1 MIQVINAIFEQGV
14 FKPIYPIQMKEHERV
29 TIKIVSQ
36 DDWQERF
43 NRVIEKIHINTGSY
57 NSEEIEDDI
66 SQAINEVRKG

>member
-1 MIQVINAIFEQGV
+1 MLQVINAIFEHGV

-29 TIKIVSQ
+29 TIKVVSQ

-43 NRVIEKIHINTGSY
+43 NRVIEKIHRNTSRY

-66 SQAINEVRKG
+66 SKAIHEVRKG